1 MEDKKSDKT
10 TESIDSHRTTSPIQF
25 FTDDSQS
32 SNTMSH
38 DDSSETVNR
47 PPVIERLYAA
57 CNPSKSQE
65 FLLRYP
71 KLKMF
76 IFQKL
81 FLKNGIIATNVT
93 TSTLAHGSYNF
104 WYEQIFLLKSIDK
117 FCSNNLNIT
126 I

>member
-1 MEDKKSDKT
+1 MEDKESDKT

-65 FLLRYP
+65 FFFIRY
-71 KLKMF
+71 LVMF
-76 IFQKL
+76 FSETLPQEWNHRDKCDHL
-81 FLKNGIIATNVT
+81 YLSSWFL
-93 TSTLAHGSYNF
+93 
-104 WYEQIFLLKSIDK
+104 
-117 FCSNNLNIT
+117 
-126 I
+126 